1 MNTPSYKPPPIVH
14 AWVGH
19 AVGTGLLGALLPSG
33 EHLGWLHRL
42 MLPIVEVIPNAMR
55 ITSRAPDPVFAQT
68 FIGLSLLIAL
78 LILLYFVFF
87 MRGYHTR
94 TFDAAGRR
102 YLVIAGGWLL
112 TILMLSSFW
121 IISYMNPLSKGRT
134 YFLLQAAT
142 SGEVGVL
149 TMMNQLVAGGP
160 LLFLLAMWL
169 AHACTTARNSASSF

>member
-1 MNTPSYKPPPIVH
+1 MNSPRYKAPPIFK
-14 AWVGH
+14 AWIGH
-19 AVGTGLLGALLPSG
+19 AIGTGLLGALLPGG
-33 EHLGWLHRL
+33 EHLGFLHRL

-55 ITSRAPDPVFAQT
+55 ITSRSPDPVFAQT

-78 LILLYFVFF
+78 MILLYFVFF
-87 MRGYHTR
+87 VRGYHTR
-94 TFDAAGRR
+94 TFETAGKRH
-102 YLVIAGGWLL
+102 LAIAGFWLL

-149 TMMNQLVAGGP
+149 TIINLLVAGGP
-160 LLFLLAMWL
+160 LLFLLTAWL
-169 AHACTTARNSASSF
+169 AHACTTVRN